1 VRLELICAGEILSL
15 SRPIC
20 LLLFLLVDADEQLD
34 ENPALNLQ
42 ILLYTD
48 CYIRR
53 VSVLTA
59 NFWRC
64 TSDKYP
70 VHDHTFTFG
79 MSFYILPSFLFLRM
93 YILHSTVA
101 DLQLVYDHPPFAV
114 YHDIIPGNY
123 WRVHMVAMWCSGP
136 PVFPFVFL

>member
-1 VRLELICAGEILSL
+1 VVGPFLATDVLGLSLVYQTWETSICVSRYVDNYVRLELICAGEILSL

-59 NFWRC
+59 NFWR
-64 TSDKYP
+64 
-70 VHDHTFTFG
+70 
-79 MSFYILPSFLFLRM
+79 
-93 YILHSTVA
+93 
-101 DLQLVYDHPPFAV
+101 
-114 YHDIIPGNY
+114 
-123 WRVHMVAMWCSGP
+123 
-136 PVFPFVFL
+136 